1 MQQTN
6 LFQEDFNAKYL
17 GAYQQGLSDPTDKN
31 HQFNNDAAASDGSKP
46 GAAAQL
52 AASVAPP
59 TTATN
64 AQKMNA
70 SEVNVSEIMAF
81 GHPVIDFANT
91 LLPNGAP
98 VGSRHGAA
106 LKLAQDLLI
115 ICDGNQE
122 AVRGLLLQLQWV
134 KDVVAERGIKELDDI
149 MEAAKKLMHKRESE
163 NLNALMPSRNMRR
176 AIEQVTGRKYSQLVR
191 EEQKRL
197 VASLG
202 GEDKDQT
209 IAMLERIGRELKKL
223 LPQYPLLQ
231 LLCHRQ
237 KLKHYV
243 AAMLVG
249 GAYLMTLMT
258 RCWYRFWPA
267 PGRQCRLNSLVALIG
282 RMGSG
287 KHIAVDL
294 YKILMEPVKMADK
307 AQEDAL
313 NNWNMEREQKS
324 GSSKNKAPRPQGIYR
339 CLPPETSAAAIRE
352 AETNAHEEVD
362 GKDIYLHCSIFDS
375 ELDNTLRQL
384 KKGYM
389 EQLFTLWLK
398 CFHNEPHGSFLKTSS
413 AHVGEYSVHFNA
425 VYSGTEDALAKLA
438 TESNYVNGLLSRFTI
453 VPMGDSNFEMMEA
466 HKYDDKDRERDDA
479 LRQWAYK
486 FDATKGEIPCENI
499 SDALYKWT
507 ERRMADAKENG
518 SFTEEDLLKRPCW
531 HGINYALPFILSR
544 HWSQMVQDEDGR
556 WKCPADFKTD
566 KTDIQLAILIAK
578 AQLAFQEHFFMS
590 IGEKYYDDRDAERA
604 SRGQH
609 QKKTLLA
616 YRRLPNPCSIDD
628 IDRVYGYNGVKGS
641 VYSCLKRLQDDGMLQ
656 KIRSGADKGKYRKVE

>member
-1 MQQTN
+1 MEQGN
-6 LFQEDFNAKYL
+6 LFKEDFNAKFL
-17 GAYQQGLSDPTDKN
+17 GAYQQGLSDPTNKN
-31 HQFNNDAAASDGSKP
+31 HQFDSNTSENGARKP
-46 GAAAQL
+46 SPATEL
-52 AASVAPP
+52 AATVTPA
-59 TTATN
+59 TTA
-64 AQKMNA
+64 MNA
-70 SEVNVSEIMAF
+70 SEENASEVMAF
-81 GHPVIDFANT
+81 GYPVIDFANA
-91 LLPNGAP
+91 LMPNGAP
-98 VGSRHGAA
+98 VGSRHASA

-122 AVRGLLLQLQWV
+122 AVRALLLQLQWV
-134 KDVVAERGIKELDDI
+134 KDVVAERGMKELDDI

-176 AIEQVTGRKYSQLVR
+176 AIEQVAGRKYSQLVR
-191 EEQKRL
+191 DAQKQL
-197 VASLG
+197 VSGLG
-202 GEDKDQT
+202 DEDKDQT
-209 IAMLERIGRELKKL
+209 VALLERIGRKLKKL
-223 LPQYPLLQ
+223 LPHYPLLQ

-243 AAMLVG
+243 AALMVG
-249 GAYLMTLMT
+249 GAFLMTLMT

-294 YKILMEPVKMADK
+294 YNILMEPVKMADK
-307 AQEDAL
+307 AQVDAL
-313 NNWNMEREQKS
+313 NNWNTEREQKS
-324 GSSKNKAPRPQGIYR
+324 GSSKNKVPRPQGIYR

-362 GKDIYLHCSIFDS
+362 SNDFFLHCSIFDS

-413 AHVGEYSVHFNA
+413 AHVGEYSVHFNG
-425 VYSGTEDALAKLA
+425 VYTGTDDALKKLG
-438 TESNYVNGLLSRFTI
+438 TESNFVNGLLSRFTI
-453 VPMGDSNFEMMEA
+453 IPMGDSNFEMMEA
-466 HKYDDKDRERDDA
+466 HKYDEKDRERDNA
-479 LRQWAYK
+479 LRDWAYK
-486 FDATKGEIPCENI
+486 LDATKGEIPCENI
-499 SDALYKWT
+499 SNALHKWT
-507 ERRMADAKENG
+507 ERRMADARENG
-518 SFTEEDLLKRPCW
+518 SLTEEDLLKRPCW
-531 HGINYALPFILSR
+531 HGINFALPFIVSR
-544 HWSQMVQDEDGR
+544 HWDQMVQDDDGR
-556 WKCPADFKTD
+556 WSCPADFKTV

-590 IGEKYYDDRDAERA
+590 IGEKYYDDREVERA

-616 YRRLPNPCSIDD
+616 YRRLPNPCTIDD

-641 VYSCLKRLQDDGMLQ
+641 VYSCLKRLQDDGLLQ

>member
-31 HQFNNDAAASDGSKP
+31 HQFDKAPAASDGGTP
-46 GAAAQL
+46 AAAKQL
-52 AASVAPP
+52 AATVAPP
-59 TTATN
+59 NAAMEAQDMTALEV
-64 AQKMNA
+64 KA
-70 SEVNVSEIMAF
+70 SAVMAF
-81 GHPVIDFANT
+81 GHPVIDFVNA
-91 LLPNGAP
+91 LMPNGAP
-98 VGSRHGAA
+98 VGSRHGSA

-115 ICDGNQE
+115 VCDGNQE

-134 KDVVAERGIKELDDI
+134 KDVVAERGMKEIDDI

-176 AIEQVTGRKYSQLVR
+176 AIEQVAGRKYSQLVS
-191 EEQKRL
+191 EEQKKL
-197 VASLG
+197 VAALG

-209 IAMLERIGRELKKL
+209 VAMLERIGREVKKL
-223 LPQYPLLQ
+223 LPQYPLMQ

-237 KLKHYV
+237 KQKHYV

-258 RCWYRFWPA
+258 RCWYRFWSA

-307 AQEDAL
+307 AQVDAL
-313 NNWNMEREQKS
+313 NNWNAEREQKS

-413 AHVGEYSVHFNA
+413 AHVGEYPIHFNA
-425 VYSGTEDALAKLA
+425 VYTGTEDALKKLA
-438 TESNYVNGLLSRFTI
+438 TESNYVNGLLSRFTVI
-453 VPMGDSNFEMMEA
+453 PMGDSNFEMMEA

-486 FDATKGEIPCENI
+486 LDATKGEIPCEDI
-499 SDALYKWT
+499 STALYKWT
-507 ERRMADAKENG
+507 ERRMAEAKENT
-518 SFTEEDLLKRPCW
+518 SPTLEDILKRPCW
-531 HGINYALPFILSR
+531 HGINFALPFILSR
-544 HWSQMVQDEDGR
+544 HWNQMVQDEDGR
-556 WKCPADFKTD
+556 WMCPANFKTD
-566 KTDIQLAILIAK
+566 KTDIRLALLIAQ

-590 IGEKYYDDRDAERA
+590 IGEKYYDDREAERV

-616 YRRLPNPCSIDD
+616 YRRLPNPCTSED
-628 IDRVYGYNGVKGS
+628 IDREYGYNGVVGS
-641 VYSCLKRLQDDGMLQ
+641 ICSCLKRLQDDGLLQ
-656 KIRSGADKGKYRKVE
+656 KIRSGENKGKYRKLA

>member
-1 MQQTN
+1 MEQRN
-6 LFQEDFNAKYL
+6 LFKEDFNAKFL
-17 GAYQQGLSDPTDKN
+17 GAYQQGLSDPTNKN
-31 HQFNNDAAASDGSKP
+31 HQFDKDTTLSDGGKTSP
-46 GAAAQL
+46 ATGL
-52 AASVAPP
+52 AATVTPP
-59 TTATN
+59 TTTA
-64 AQKMNA
+64 MNA
-70 SEVNVSEIMAF
+70 SEENTSEVMAF
-81 GHPVIDFANT
+81 GHPVIDFANA

-98 VGSRHGAA
+98 VGSRHASA

-134 KDVVAERGIKELDDI
+134 KDVVAERGMKELDDI

-176 AIEQVTGRKYSQLVR
+176 AIEQVAGRKYAQLVMDA
-191 EEQKRL
+191 QKQL
-197 VASLG
+197 VSAFG
-202 GEDKDQT
+202 DEDKDQT
-209 IAMLERIGRELKKL
+209 VALLERIGRKLKKL
-223 LPQYPLLQ
+223 LPQYPLLK

-249 GAYLMTLMT
+249 GAFLMTLMT

-294 YKILMEPVKMADK
+294 YNILMEPVKMADK
-307 AQEDAL
+307 AQVDAL
-313 NNWNMEREQKS
+313 NNWNTEREQKS
-324 GSSKNKAPRPQGIYR
+324 GSSKNKVPRPQGIYR

-362 GKDIYLHCSIFDS
+362 SNDFFLHCSIFDS

-413 AHVGEYSVHFNA
+413 AHVGEYSVHFNG
-425 VYSGTEDALAKLA
+425 VYTGTDDALKKLG
-438 TESNYVNGLLSRFTI
+438 TESNFVNGLLSRFTI
-453 VPMGDSNFEMMEA
+453 IPMGDSNFEMMEA
-466 HKYDDKDRERDDA
+466 HKYDEKDRERDNA
-479 LRQWAYK
+479 LRDWAYK
-486 FDATKGEIPCENI
+486 LDATKGEIPCENI
-499 SDALYKWT
+499 SNALHKWT
-507 ERRMADAKENG
+507 ERRMADARENG
-518 SFTEEDLLKRPCW
+518 SLTEEDLLKRPCW
-531 HGINYALPFILSR
+531 HGINFALPFIVSR
-544 HWSQMVQDEDGR
+544 HWDQMVQDDDGR
-556 WKCPADFKTD
+556 WSCPADFKTD

-590 IGEKYYDDRDAERA
+590 IGEKYYDDREVERA

-616 YRRLPNPCSIDD
+616 YRRLPNPCTIDD

-641 VYSCLKRLQDDGMLQ
+641 VYSCLKRLQDDGLLQ

>member
-1 MQQTN
+1 MEQGN
-6 LFQEDFNAKYL
+6 LFKEDFNAKFL
-17 GAYQQGLSDPTDKN
+17 GAYQQGLSDPTNKN
-31 HQFNNDAAASDGSKP
+31 HQFDSDTSENGGRKP
-46 GAAAQL
+46 SPATGL
-52 AASVAPP
+52 AATVTPP
-59 TTATN
+59 TTA
-64 AQKMNA
+64 MNA
-70 SEVNVSEIMAF
+70 SVENAAEVMAF
-81 GHPVIDFANT
+81 GHPVIDFANA

-98 VGSRHGAA
+98 VGSRHASA

-122 AVRGLLLQLQWV
+122 AVRALLLQLQWV
-134 KDVVAERGIKELDDI
+134 KDVVAERGMKELDDI

-176 AIEQVTGRKYSQLVR
+176 AIEQVAGRKYAQLVMDA
-191 EEQKRL
+191 QKQL
-197 VASLG
+197 VSAFG
-202 GEDKDQT
+202 DEDKDQT
-209 IAMLERIGRELKKL
+209 VALLERIGRKLKKL
-223 LPQYPLLQ
+223 LPHYPLLQ

-243 AAMLVG
+243 AALMVG
-249 GAYLMTLMT
+249 GAFLMTLMT

-294 YKILMEPVKMADK
+294 YNILMEPVKMADK
-307 AQEDAL
+307 AQVDAL
-313 NNWNMEREQKS
+313 NNWNTEREQKS
-324 GSSKNKAPRPQGIYR
+324 GSSKNKVPRPQGIYR

-362 GKDIYLHCSIFDS
+362 SNDFFLHCSIFDS

-413 AHVGEYSVHFNA
+413 AHVGEYPVHFNG
-425 VYSGTEDALAKLA
+425 VYTGTDDALAKLA

-466 HKYDDKDRERDDA
+466 HKYDEKDRERDNA
-479 LRQWAYK
+479 LRDWAYK
-486 FDATKGEIPCENI
+486 LDATKGEIPCENI
-499 SDALYKWT
+499 SNALHKWT
-507 ERRMADAKENG
+507 ERRMADARENG
-518 SFTEEDLLKRPCW
+518 SLTEEDLLKRPCW
-531 HGINYALPFILSR
+531 HGINFALPFIVSR
-544 HWSQMVQDEDGR
+544 HWDQMVQDDDGR
-556 WKCPADFKTD
+556 WSCPADFKTD

-590 IGEKYYDDRDAERA
+590 IGEKYYDDREVERA

-616 YRRLPNPCSIDD
+616 YRRLPNPCTIDD

-641 VYSCLKRLQDDGMLQ
+641 VYSCLKRLQDDGLLQ

>member
-1 MQQTN
+1 MEQGN
-6 LFQEDFNAKYL
+6 LFKEDFNAKYL
-17 GAYQQGLSDPTDKN
+17 GAYQQGLSDPTNKN
-31 HQFNNDAAASDGSKP
+31 HQFDSDTSENGAHKP
-46 GAAAQL
+46 SPATGL
-52 AASVAPP
+52 AATVTPP
-59 TTATN
+59 TTP
-64 AQKMNA
+64 MNA
-70 SEVNVSEIMAF
+70 SEENASEVMAF

-98 VGSRHGAA
+98 VGSRHASA

-122 AVRGLLLQLQWV
+122 AVRALLLQLQWV
-134 KDVVAERGIKELDDI
+134 KDVVAERGMKELDDI

-176 AIEQVTGRKYSQLVR
+176 AIEQVVGRKYAQLVMDA
-191 EEQKRL
+191 QKQL
-197 VASLG
+197 VSAFG
-202 GEDKDQT
+202 DEDKDQT

-243 AAMLVG
+243 AALMVG
-249 GAYLMTLMT
+249 GAFLMTLMT

-307 AQEDAL
+307 AQVDAL
-313 NNWNMEREQKS
+313 NNWNTEREQKS
-324 GSSKNKAPRPQGIYR
+324 GSSKNKVPRPQGIYR

-413 AHVGEYSVHFNA
+413 AHVGEYPIHFNA
-425 VYSGTEDALAKLA
+425 VYTGTEDALKKMA

-507 ERRMADAKENG
+507 KRRMADANENG

-531 HGINYALPFILSR
+531 HGINFALPFIVSR
-544 HWSQMVQDEDGR
+544 HWDQMVQGEDGR
-556 WKCPADFKTD
+556 WSCPADFKTD

-590 IGEKYYDDRDAERA
+590 IGEKYYDDREVERA

-616 YRRLPNPCSIDD
+616 YRRLPNPCTIDD

-641 VYSCLKRLQDDGMLQ
+641 VYSCLKRLQDDGLLQ

>member
-1 MQQTN
+1 MEQRN
-6 LFQEDFNAKYL
+6 LFKEDFNEKYL
-17 GAYQQGLSDPTDKN
+17 GAYQQGLSDPTNKN
-31 HQFNNDAAASDGSKP
+31 HQFDGATVTNVAGKP
-46 GAAAQL
+46 SPVAEL
-52 AASVAPP
+52 AASVTTP
-59 TTATN
+59 TTTFD
-64 AQKMNA
+64 A
-70 SEVNVSEIMAF
+70 SEVMAF
-81 GHPVIDFANT
+81 GHPVINFANA
-91 LLPNGAP
+91 LMPNGAP
-98 VGSRHGAA
+98 VGSRHASA

-122 AVRGLLLQLQWV
+122 AVRALLLKLQWV
-134 KDVVAERGIKELDDI
+134 KDVVAERGMKELDDI

-176 AIEQVTGRKYSQLVR
+176 AIEQVVGRKYSQLIR
-191 EEQKRL
+191 DAQKQL
-197 VASLG
+197 VTAMG
-202 GEDKDQT
+202 DEDKDQT
-209 IAMLERIGRELKKL
+209 VALLERIGREVKKL
-223 LPQYPLLQ
+223 LPHYPLLQ

-249 GAYLMTLMT
+249 GAFLMTLMT

-267 PGRQCRLNSLVALIG
+267 PARQCRLNSLVALIG

-294 YKILMEPVKMADK
+294 YNILMEPVKMADK
-307 AQEDAL
+307 AQVDAL
-313 NNWNMEREQKS
+313 NNWNTEREQKS
-324 GSSKNKAPRPQGIYR
+324 GSSKNKVPRPQGIYR

-413 AHVGEYSVHFNA
+413 AHVGEYPVHFNG
-425 VYSGTEDALAKLA
+425 VYTGTDDALAKLA

-466 HKYDDKDRERDDA
+466 HKYDDKDRERDNA
-479 LRQWAYK
+479 LRDWAYK
-486 FDATKGEIPCENI
+486 LDATKGEIPCEDI
-499 SDALYKWT
+499 SNALHKWT
-507 ERRMADAKENG
+507 ERRMAEAKENA
-518 SFTEEDLLKRPCW
+518 SLAQEDILKRPCW
-531 HGINYALPFILSR
+531 VGANFALPFIVSR
-544 HWSQMVQDEDGR
+544 HWDQMVQGEDGR
-556 WKCPADFKTD
+556 WSCPADFKTD

-590 IGEKYYDDRDAERA
+590 IGEKYYDDREVERA

-616 YRRLPNPCSIDD
+616 YRRLPNPCTIDD

-641 VYSCLKRLQDDGMLQ
+641 VYSCLKRLQDDGLLQ

>member
-1 MQQTN
+1 MEQGN
-6 LFQEDFNAKYL
+6 LFKEDFNAKYL
-17 GAYQQGLSDPTDKN
+17 GAYQQGLSDPTNKN
-31 HQFNNDAAASDGSKP
+31 HQFDKDTTLSDGAKP
-46 GAAAQL
+46 SPATEL
-52 AASVAPP
+52 AATVTPP
-59 TTATN
+59 TTTA
-64 AQKMNA
+64 MNA
-70 SEVNVSEIMAF
+70 SEENTSEVMAF
-81 GHPVIDFANT
+81 GHPVIDFANA

-98 VGSRHGAA
+98 VGSRHASA

-122 AVRGLLLQLQWV
+122 AVRALLLQLQWV
-134 KDVVAERGIKELDDI
+134 KDVVAERGMKELDDI

-176 AIEQVTGRKYSQLVR
+176 AIEQVAGRKYAQLVMDA
-191 EEQKRL
+191 QKQL
-197 VASLG
+197 VSAFG
-202 GEDKDQT
+202 DEDKDQT
-209 IAMLERIGRELKKL
+209 VALLERIGRKLKKL

-243 AAMLVG
+243 AALMVG
-249 GAYLMTLMT
+249 GAFLMTLMT

-294 YKILMEPVKMADK
+294 YNILMEPVKMADK
-307 AQEDAL
+307 AQVDAL
-313 NNWNMEREQKS
+313 NNWNTEREQKS
-324 GSSKNKAPRPQGIYR
+324 GSSKNKVPRPQGIYR

-362 GKDIYLHCSIFDS
+362 SNDFFLHCSIFDS

-413 AHVGEYSVHFNA
+413 AHVGEYSVHFNG
-425 VYSGTEDALAKLA
+425 VYTGTDDALKKLG
-438 TESNYVNGLLSRFTI
+438 TESNFVNGLLSRFTI
-453 VPMGDSNFEMMEA
+453 IPMGDSNFEMMEA
-466 HKYDDKDRERDDA
+466 HKYDEKDRERDNA
-479 LRQWAYK
+479 LRDWAYK
-486 FDATKGEIPCENI
+486 LDATKGEIPCENI
-499 SDALYKWT
+499 SNALHKWT
-507 ERRMADAKENG
+507 ERRMADARENG
-518 SFTEEDLLKRPCW
+518 SLTEEDLLKRPCW
-531 HGINYALPFILSR
+531 HGINFALPFIVSR
-544 HWSQMVQDEDGR
+544 HWDQMVQDEDGR
-556 WKCPADFKTD
+556 WSCPADFKTD

-590 IGEKYYDDRDAERA
+590 IGEKYYDDREVERA

-616 YRRLPNPCSIDD
+616 YRRLPNPCTIDD

-641 VYSCLKRLQDDGMLQ
+641 VYSCLKRLQDDGLLQ

>member
-1 MQQTN
+1 MEQRN
-6 LFQEDFNAKYL
+6 LFKEDFNAKFL
-17 GAYQQGLSDPTDKN
+17 GAYQQGLSDPTNKN
-31 HQFNNDAAASDGSKP
+31 HQFDKDTTLSDGGKTSP
-46 GAAAQL
+46 ATGL
-52 AASVAPP
+52 AATVTPP
-59 TTATN
+59 TTTA
-64 AQKMNA
+64 MNA
-70 SEVNVSEIMAF
+70 SEENTSEVMAF
-81 GHPVIDFANT
+81 GHPVIDFANA

-98 VGSRHGAA
+98 VGSRHASA

-122 AVRGLLLQLQWV
+122 AVRALLLQLQWV
-134 KDVVAERGIKELDDI
+134 KDIVAERGMKELDDI

-176 AIEQVTGRKYSQLVR
+176 AIEQVAGRKYAQLVMDA
-191 EEQKRL
+191 QKQL
-197 VASLG
+197 VSAFG
-202 GEDKDQT
+202 DEDKDQT
-209 IAMLERIGRELKKL
+209 VALLERIGRKLKKL
-223 LPQYPLLQ
+223 LPQYPLLK

-249 GAYLMTLMT
+249 GAFLMTLMT

-294 YKILMEPVKMADK
+294 YNILMEPVKMADK
-307 AQEDAL
+307 AQVDAL
-313 NNWNMEREQKS
+313 NNWNTEREQKS
-324 GSSKNKAPRPQGIYR
+324 GSSKNKVPRPQGIYR

-362 GKDIYLHCSIFDS
+362 SNDFFLHCSIFDS

-413 AHVGEYSVHFNA
+413 AHVGEYSVHFNG
-425 VYSGTEDALAKLA
+425 VYTGTDDALKKLG
-438 TESNYVNGLLSRFTI
+438 TESNFVNGLLSRFTI
-453 VPMGDSNFEMMEA
+453 IPMGDSNFEMMEA
-466 HKYDDKDRERDDA
+466 HKYDEKDRERDNA
-479 LRQWAYK
+479 LRDWAYK
-486 FDATKGEIPCENI
+486 LDATKGEIPCENI
-499 SDALYKWT
+499 SNALHKWT
-507 ERRMADAKENG
+507 ERRMADARENG
-518 SFTEEDLLKRPCW
+518 SLTEEDLLKRPCW
-531 HGINYALPFILSR
+531 HGINFALPFIVSR
-544 HWSQMVQDEDGR
+544 HWDQMVQDEDGR
-556 WKCPADFKTD
+556 WSCPADFKTD

-590 IGEKYYDDRDAERA
+590 IGEKYYDDREVERA

-616 YRRLPNPCSIDD
+616 YRRLPNPCTIDD

-641 VYSCLKRLQDDGMLQ
+641 VYSCLKRLQDDGLLQ

>member
-1 MQQTN
+1 MEQGN
-6 LFQEDFNAKYL
+6 LFKEDFNAKFL
-17 GAYQQGLSDPTDKN
+17 GAYQQGLSDPTNKN
-31 HQFNNDAAASDGSKP
+31 HQFDSDTSENGGRKP
-46 GAAAQL
+46 SPATGL
-52 AASVAPP
+52 AATVTPA
-59 TTATN
+59 TTA
-64 AQKMNA
+64 MNA
-70 SEVNVSEIMAF
+70 SVENAAEVMAF
-81 GHPVIDFANT
+81 GYPVIDFANA
-91 LLPNGAP
+91 LMPNGAP
-98 VGSRHGAA
+98 VGSRHASA

-115 ICDGNQE
+115 ICDSNQE

-134 KDVVAERGIKELDDI
+134 KDVVAERGMKELDDI

-176 AIEQVTGRKYSQLVR
+176 AIEQVAGRKYSQLVR
-191 EEQKRL
+191 DAQKQL
-197 VASLG
+197 VTAMG
-202 GEDKDQT
+202 DEDKDQT
-209 IAMLERIGRELKKL
+209 VALLERIGRKLKKL
-223 LPQYPLLQ
+223 LPHYPLLQ

-237 KLKHYV
+237 KQKHYV

-249 GAYLMTLMT
+249 GAFLMTLMT

-294 YKILMEPVKMADK
+294 YNILMEPVKMADK
-307 AQEDAL
+307 AQVDAL
-313 NNWNMEREQKS
+313 NNWNTEREQKS
-324 GSSKNKAPRPQGIYR
+324 GSSKNKVPRPQGIYR

-362 GKDIYLHCSIFDS
+362 SNDFFLHCSIFDS

-413 AHVGEYSVHFNA
+413 AHVGEYSVHFNG
-425 VYSGTEDALAKLA
+425 VYTGTDDALKKLG
-438 TESNYVNGLLSRFTI
+438 TESNFVNGLLSRFTI
-453 VPMGDSNFEMMEA
+453 IPMGDSNFEMMEA
-466 HKYDDKDRERDDA
+466 HKYDDKDRQRDNA
-479 LRQWAYK
+479 LRDWAYK
-486 FDATKGEIPCENI
+486 LDATKGEIPCENI
-499 SDALYKWT
+499 SNALHKWT
-507 ERRMADAKENG
+507 ERRMADARENG
-518 SFTEEDLLKRPCW
+518 SLTEEDLLKRPCW
-531 HGINYALPFILSR
+531 HGINFALPFIVSR
-544 HWSQMVQDEDGR
+544 HWDQMVQDEDGR
-556 WKCPADFKTD
+556 WSCPADFKTD

-590 IGEKYYDDRDAERA
+590 IGEKYYDDREVERA

-616 YRRLPNPCSIDD
+616 YRRLPNPCTIDD

-641 VYSCLKRLQDDGMLQ
+641 VYSCLKRLQDDGLLQ

>member
-31 HQFNNDAAASDGSKP
+31 HQFDKAPAASDGGTP
-46 GAAAQL
+46 AAAKQL

-64 AQKMNA
+64 AQ
-70 SEVNVSEIMAF
+70 EVNAQEVKASEIMAF
-81 GHPVIDFANT
+81 GYPVIDFVNA
-91 LLPNGAP
+91 LMPNGAP
-98 VGSRHGAA
+98 VGSRHGSA

-115 ICDGNQE
+115 VCDGNQE

-134 KDVVAERGIKELDDI
+134 KDVVAERGMKEIDDI

-176 AIEQVTGRKYSQLVR
+176 AIEQVAGRKYSQLVS
-191 EEQKRL
+191 EEQKKL
-197 VASLG
+197 VAALG

-209 IAMLERIGRELKKL
+209 VAMLERIGREVKKL
-223 LPQYPLLQ
+223 LPQYPLMQ

-237 KLKHYV
+237 KQKHYV

-258 RCWYRFWPA
+258 RCWYRFWSA

-307 AQEDAL
+307 AQVDAL
-313 NNWNMEREQKS
+313 NNWNAEREQKS

-413 AHVGEYSVHFNA
+413 AHVGEYPIHFNA
-425 VYSGTEDALAKLA
+425 VYTGTEDALKKLA
-438 TESNYVNGLLSRFTI
+438 TESNYVNGLLSRFTVI
-453 VPMGDSNFEMMEA
+453 PMGDSNFEMMEA

-486 FDATKGEIPCENI
+486 LDATKGEIPCEDI
-499 SDALYKWT
+499 STALYKWT
-507 ERRMADAKENG
+507 ERRMAEAKENT
-518 SFTEEDLLKRPCW
+518 SPTLEDILKRPCW
-531 HGINYALPFILSR
+531 HGINFALPFILSR
-544 HWSQMVQDEDGR
+544 HWDQMVQDEDGR
-556 WKCPADFKTD
+556 WMCPANFKTD
-566 KTDIQLAILIAK
+566 KTDIRLALLIAQ

-590 IGEKYYDDRDAERA
+590 IGEKYYDDREAERV

-616 YRRLPNPCSIDD
+616 YRRLPNPCTSVD
-628 IDRVYGYNGVKGS
+628 IDREYGYNGVVGS
-641 VYSCLKRLQDDGMLQ
+641 ICSCLKRLQDDGLLQ
-656 KIRSGADKGKYRKVE
+656 KIRSGENKGKYRKMA

>member
-1 MQQTN
+1 MEQGN
-6 LFQEDFNAKYL
+6 LFKEDFNEKYL
-17 GAYQQGLSDPTDKN
+17 GAYQQGLSDPTNKN
-31 HQFNNDAAASDGSKP
+31 HQFDKDTTFSDGAKP
-46 GAAAQL
+46 SPATEFAAT
-52 AASVAPP
+52 VTPP
-59 TTATN
+59 TTTA
-64 AQKMNA
+64 MNA
-70 SEVNVSEIMAF
+70 SEKNTSEVMAF
-81 GHPVIDFANT
+81 GHPVIDFANA

-98 VGSRHGAA
+98 VGSRHASA

-122 AVRGLLLQLQWV
+122 AVRALLLQLQWV
-134 KDVVAERGIKELDDI
+134 KDVVAERGMKELDDI

-176 AIEQVTGRKYSQLVR
+176 AIEQVAGRKYAQLVMDA
-191 EEQKRL
+191 QKQL
-197 VASLG
+197 VTAFG
-202 GEDKDQT
+202 DEDKDQT
-209 IAMLERIGRELKKL
+209 VALLERIGRKLKKL

-243 AAMLVG
+243 AALMVG
-249 GAYLMTLMT
+249 GAFLMTLMT

-294 YKILMEPVKMADK
+294 YNILMEPVKMADK
-307 AQEDAL
+307 AQVDAL
-313 NNWNMEREQKS
+313 NNWNTEREQKS
-324 GSSKNKAPRPQGIYR
+324 GSSKNKVPRPQGIYR

-362 GKDIYLHCSIFDS
+362 SNDFFLHCSIFDS

-413 AHVGEYSVHFNA
+413 AHVGEYSVHFNG
-425 VYSGTEDALAKLA
+425 VYTGTDDALKKLG
-438 TESNYVNGLLSRFTI
+438 TESNFVNGLLSRFTI
-453 VPMGDSNFEMMEA
+453 IPMGDSNFEMMEA
-466 HKYDDKDRERDDA
+466 HKYDEKDRERDNA
-479 LRQWAYK
+479 LRNWAYK
-486 FDATKGEIPCENI
+486 LDATKGEIPCENI
-499 SDALYKWT
+499 SNALHKWT
-507 ERRMADAKENG
+507 ERRMADARENG
-518 SFTEEDLLKRPCW
+518 SLTEEDLLKRPCW
-531 HGINYALPFILSR
+531 HGINFALPFIVSR
-544 HWSQMVQDEDGR
+544 HWDQMVQDDDGR
-556 WKCPADFKTD
+556 WSCPADFKTD

-590 IGEKYYDDRDAERA
+590 IGEKYYDDREVERA

-616 YRRLPNPCSIDD
+616 YRRLPNPCTIDD

-641 VYSCLKRLQDDGMLQ
+641 VYSCLKRLQDDGLLQ

>member
-1 MQQTN
+1 MEQGN
-6 LFQEDFNAKYL
+6 LFKEDFNAKFL
-17 GAYQQGLSDPTDKN
+17 GAYQQGLSDPTNKN
-31 HQFNNDAAASDGSKP
+31 HQFDSDTSENGARKPSPAAG
-46 GAAAQL
+46 L
-52 AASVAPP
+52 AATVAPP
-59 TTATN
+59 TTA
-64 AQKMNA
+64 KNA
-70 SEVNVSEIMAF
+70 SEENTSEVMAF
-81 GHPVIDFANT
+81 GHPVIDFANA

-98 VGSRHGAA
+98 VGSRHASA

-134 KDVVAERGIKELDDI
+134 KDIVAERGMKELDDI

-176 AIEQVTGRKYSQLVR
+176 AIEQVAGRNYAQLVR
-191 EEQKRL
+191 DAQKQL
-197 VASLG
+197 VSAFG
-202 GEDKDQT
+202 DEDKDQT
-209 IAMLERIGRELKKL
+209 VALLERIGRKLKKL
-223 LPQYPLLQ
+223 LPQYPLLK

-243 AAMLVG
+243 AALMVG
-249 GAYLMTLMT
+249 GAFLMTLMT

-294 YKILMEPVKMADK
+294 YNILMEPVKMADK
-307 AQEDAL
+307 AQVDAL
-313 NNWNMEREQKS
+313 NNWNTEREQKS
-324 GSSKNKAPRPQGIYR
+324 GSSKNKVPRPQGIYR

-362 GKDIYLHCSIFDS
+362 SNDFFLHCSIFDS

-413 AHVGEYSVHFNA
+413 AHVGEYSVHFNG
-425 VYSGTEDALAKLA
+425 VYTGTDDALKKLG
-438 TESNYVNGLLSRFTI
+438 TESNFVNGLLSRFTI
-453 VPMGDSNFEMMEA
+453 IPMGDSNFEMMEA
-466 HKYDDKDRERDDA
+466 HKYDEKDRERDNA
-479 LRQWAYK
+479 LRDWAYK
-486 FDATKGEIPCENI
+486 LDATKGEIPCENI
-499 SDALYKWT
+499 SIALHKWT
-507 ERRMADAKENG
+507 ERRMADARENG
-518 SFTEEDLLKRPCW
+518 SLTEEDLLKRPCW
-531 HGINYALPFILSR
+531 HGINFALPFIVSR
-544 HWSQMVQDEDGR
+544 HWDQMVQDEDGR
-556 WKCPADFKTD
+556 WSCPADFKTD
-566 KTDIQLAILIAK
+566 KIDIQLAILIAK

-590 IGEKYYDDRDAERA
+590 IGEKYYDDREVERA

-616 YRRLPNPCSIDD
+616 YRRLPNPCTIDD

-641 VYSCLKRLQDDGMLQ
+641 VYSCLKRLQDDGLLQ

>member
-1 MQQTN
+1 MEQGN
-6 LFQEDFNAKYL
+6 LFKEDFNAKFL
-17 GAYQQGLSDPTDKN
+17 GAYQQGLSDPTNKN
-31 HQFNNDAAASDGSKP
+31 HQFDKDTTLSDGAKP
-46 GAAAQL
+46 SPATEL
-52 AASVAPP
+52 AATVTPA
-59 TTATN
+59 TTA
-64 AQKMNA
+64 KNA
-70 SEVNVSEIMAF
+70 SEENTSEVMAF
-81 GHPVIDFANT
+81 GHPVIDFANA
-91 LLPNGAP
+91 LMPNGAP
-98 VGSRHGAA
+98 VGSRHASA

-134 KDVVAERGIKELDDI
+134 KDVVAERGMKELDDI

-176 AIEQVTGRKYSQLVR
+176 AIEQVAGRNYAQLVR
-191 EEQKRL
+191 DAQKQL
-197 VASLG
+197 VSAFG
-202 GEDKDQT
+202 DEDKDQT
-209 IAMLERIGRELKKL
+209 VALLERIGRKLKKL
-223 LPQYPLLQ
+223 LPQYPLLK

-243 AAMLVG
+243 AALMVG
-249 GAYLMTLMT
+249 GAFLMTLMT

-294 YKILMEPVKMADK
+294 YNILMEPVKMADK
-307 AQEDAL
+307 AQVDAL
-313 NNWNMEREQKS
+313 NNWNTEREQKS
-324 GSSKNKAPRPQGIYR
+324 GSSKNKVPRPQGIYR

-413 AHVGEYSVHFNA
+413 AHVGEYSVHFNG
-425 VYSGTEDALAKLA
+425 VYTGTDDALKKLG
-438 TESNYVNGLLSRFTI
+438 TESNFVNGLLSRFTI
-453 VPMGDSNFEMMEA
+453 IPMGDSNFEMMEA
-466 HKYDDKDRERDDA
+466 HKYDEKDRERDNA
-479 LRQWAYK
+479 LRDWAYK
-486 FDATKGEIPCENI
+486 LDATKGEIPCENI
-499 SDALYKWT
+499 SNALHKWT
-507 ERRMADAKENG
+507 ERRMADARENG
-518 SFTEEDLLKRPCW
+518 SLTEEDLLKRPCW
-531 HGINYALPFILSR
+531 HGINFALPFIVSR
-544 HWSQMVQDEDGR
+544 HWDQMVQDEDGR
-556 WKCPADFKTD
+556 WSCPADFKTD

-590 IGEKYYDDRDAERA
+590 IGEKYYDDREVERA

-616 YRRLPNPCSIDD
+616 YRRLPNPCTIDD

-641 VYSCLKRLQDDGMLQ
+641 VYSCLKRLQDDGLLQ

>member
-1 MQQTN
+1 MEQGN
-6 LFQEDFNAKYL
+6 LFKEDFNAKYL
-17 GAYQQGLSDPTDKN
+17 GAYQQGLSDPTNKN
-31 HQFNNDAAASDGSKP
+31 HQFDSDTTLSDGATPSP
-46 GAAAQL
+46 ATGL
-52 AASVAPP
+52 AATVTPP
-59 TTATN
+59 TTA
-64 AQKMNA
+64 MNA
-70 SEVNVSEIMAF
+70 SVENAAEEMAF
-81 GHPVIDFANT
+81 GHPVIDFANA
-91 LLPNGAP
+91 LMPNGAP
-98 VGSRHGAA
+98 VGSRHASA

-122 AVRGLLLQLQWV
+122 AVRALLLQLQWV
-134 KDVVAERGIKELDDI
+134 KDVVAERGMKELDDI

-176 AIEQVTGRKYSQLVR
+176 AIEQVAGRKYAQLVR
-191 EEQKRL
+191 DAQKQL
-197 VASLG
+197 VTAFG
-202 GEDKDQT
+202 DEDKDQT
-209 IAMLERIGRELKKL
+209 VALLERIGRKLKKL

-243 AAMLVG
+243 AALMVG
-249 GAYLMTLMT
+249 GAFLMTLMT

-294 YKILMEPVKMADK
+294 YNILMEPVKMADK
-307 AQEDAL
+307 AQVDAL
-313 NNWNMEREQKS
+313 NNWNTEREQKS
-324 GSSKNKAPRPQGIYR
+324 GSSKNKVPRPQGIYR

-362 GKDIYLHCSIFDS
+362 SNDFFLHCSIFDS

-413 AHVGEYSVHFNA
+413 AHVGEYSVHFNG
-425 VYSGTEDALAKLA
+425 VYTGTDDALKKLG
-438 TESNYVNGLLSRFTI
+438 TESNFVNGLLSRFTI
-453 VPMGDSNFEMMEA
+453 IPMGDSNFEMMEA
-466 HKYDDKDRERDDA
+466 HKYDDKDRERDNA
-479 LRQWAYK
+479 LRDWAYK
-486 FDATKGEIPCENI
+486 LDATKGEIPCENI
-499 SDALYKWT
+499 SNALHKWT
-507 ERRMADAKENG
+507 ERRMADARENG
-518 SFTEEDLLKRPCW
+518 SLTEEDLLKRPCW
-531 HGINYALPFILSR
+531 HGINFALPFIVSR
-544 HWSQMVQDEDGR
+544 HWDQMVQDDDGR
-556 WKCPADFKTD
+556 WSCPADFKTD

-590 IGEKYYDDRDAERA
+590 IGEKYYDDREVERA

-616 YRRLPNPCSIDD
+616 YRRLPNPCTIDD

-641 VYSCLKRLQDDGMLQ
+641 VYSCLKRLQDDGLLQ

>member
-1 MQQTN
+1 MEQGN
-6 LFQEDFNAKYL
+6 LFKEDFNAKFL
-17 GAYQQGLSDPTDKN
+17 GAYQQGLSDPTNKN
-31 HQFNNDAAASDGSKP
+31 HQFDSDTSENGARKP
-46 GAAAQL
+46 SPATGL
-52 AASVAPP
+52 AATVTPP
-59 TTATN
+59 TTA
-64 AQKMNA
+64 MNA
-70 SEVNVSEIMAF
+70 SVENTSAVMAF
-81 GHPVIDFANT
+81 GHPVIDFANA

-98 VGSRHGAA
+98 VGSRHASA

-122 AVRGLLLQLQWV
+122 AVRALLLQLQWV
-134 KDVVAERGIKELDDI
+134 KDVVAERGMQELDDI

-176 AIEQVTGRKYSQLVR
+176 AIEQVAGRKYAQLVMDA
-191 EEQKRL
+191 QKQL
-197 VASLG
+197 VSAFG
-202 GEDKDQT
+202 DEDKDQT
-209 IAMLERIGRELKKL
+209 VALLERIGRKLKKL
-223 LPQYPLLQ
+223 LPHYPLLQ

-243 AAMLVG
+243 AALMVG
-249 GAYLMTLMT
+249 GAFLMTLMT

-294 YKILMEPVKMADK
+294 YNILMEPVKMADK
-307 AQEDAL
+307 AQVDAL
-313 NNWNMEREQKS
+313 NNWNTEREQKS
-324 GSSKNKAPRPQGIYR
+324 GSSKNKVPRPQGIYR

-362 GKDIYLHCSIFDS
+362 SNDFFLHCSIFDS

-413 AHVGEYSVHFNA
+413 AHVGEYSVHFNG
-425 VYSGTEDALAKLA
+425 VYTGTDDALKKLG
-438 TESNYVNGLLSRFTI
+438 TESNFVNGLLSRFTI

-466 HKYDDKDRERDDA
+466 HKYDEKDRERDNA
-479 LRQWAYK
+479 LRDWAYK
-486 FDATKGEIPCENI
+486 LDATKGEIPCEDI
-499 SDALYKWT
+499 SNALHKWT
-507 ERRMADAKENG
+507 ERRMAEAKENA
-518 SFTEEDLLKRPCW
+518 SLASEDMLKRPCW
-531 HGINYALPFILSR
+531 VGANFALPFILSR
-544 HWSQMVQDEDGR
+544 YWDQMVQGEDGR
-556 WKCPADFKTD
+556 WSCPADFKTD

-590 IGEKYYDDRDAERA
+590 IGEKYYDDREVERA

-616 YRRLPNPCSIDD
+616 YRRLPNPCTRAD
-628 IDRVYGYNGVKGS
+628 IDREYGYNGVTGS
-641 VYSCLKRLQDDGMLQ
+641 INSCVKRLQDDGLLQ
-656 KIRSGADKGKYRKVE
+656 KIRSGADKGKYRKLA

>member
-1 MQQTN
+1 MEQGN
-6 LFQEDFNAKYL
+6 LFKEDFNAKFL
-17 GAYQQGLSDPTDKN
+17 GAYQQGLSDPTNKN
-31 HQFNNDAAASDGSKP
+31 HQFDSDTSENGAHKP
-46 GAAAQL
+46 SPATEL
-52 AASVAPP
+52 AATVTPP
-59 TTATN
+59 TTTA
-64 AQKMNA
+64 MNA
-70 SEVNVSEIMAF
+70 SVENAAEVMAF
-81 GHPVIDFANT
+81 GHPVIDFANA
-91 LLPNGAP
+91 LMPNGAP
-98 VGSRHGAA
+98 VGSRHASA

-122 AVRGLLLQLQWV
+122 AVRALLLQLQWV
-134 KDVVAERGIKELDDI
+134 KDVVAERGMKELDDI

-176 AIEQVTGRKYSQLVR
+176 AIEQVAGRKYAQLVR
-191 EEQKRL
+191 DAQKQL
-197 VASLG
+197 VSG
-202 GEDKDQT
+202 FGDEDKDQT
-209 IAMLERIGRELKKL
+209 VALLERIGRKLKKL

-249 GAYLMTLMT
+249 GAFLMTLMT

-294 YKILMEPVKMADK
+294 YNILMEPVKMADK
-307 AQEDAL
+307 AQVDAL

-324 GSSKNKAPRPQGIYR
+324 GSSKNKVPRPQGIYR

-413 AHVGEYSVHFNA
+413 AHVGEYPVHFNG
-425 VYSGTEDALAKLA
+425 VYTGTEDALAKLA

-453 VPMGDSNFEMMEA
+453 IPMGDSNFEMMEA

-507 ERRMADAKENG
+507 ERRMAEAKENG
-518 SFTEEDLLKRPCW
+518 SLTDEDLLKRPCW

-604 SRGQH
+604 SRGRH

-616 YRRLPNPCSIDD
+616 YGRLPNPCSIDD

-641 VYSCLKRLQDDGMLQ
+641 VYSCLKRLQDDGRLQ

>member
-1 MQQTN
+1 MEQGN
-6 LFQEDFNAKYL
+6 LFKEDFNAKFL
-17 GAYQQGLSDPTDKN
+17 GAYQQGLSDPTNKN
-31 HQFNNDAAASDGSKP
+31 HQFDSDTSENGGRKP
-46 GAAAQL
+46 SPATGL
-52 AASVAPP
+52 AATVTPA
-59 TTATN
+59 TTA
-64 AQKMNA
+64 MNA
-70 SEVNVSEIMAF
+70 SVENAAEVMAF
-81 GHPVIDFANT
+81 GYPVIDFANA
-91 LLPNGAP
+91 LMPNGAP
-98 VGSRHGAA
+98 VGSRHASA

-115 ICDGNQE
+115 ICDSNQE

-134 KDVVAERGIKELDDI
+134 KDVVAERGMKELDDI

-176 AIEQVTGRKYSQLVR
+176 AIEQVAGRKYSQLVR
-191 EEQKRL
+191 DAQKQL
-197 VASLG
+197 VTAMG
-202 GEDKDQT
+202 DEDKDQT
-209 IAMLERIGRELKKL
+209 VALLERIGRKLKKL
-223 LPQYPLLQ
+223 LPHYPLLQ

-237 KLKHYV
+237 KQKHYV

-249 GAYLMTLMT
+249 GAFLMTLMT

-294 YKILMEPVKMADK
+294 YNILMEPVKMADK
-307 AQEDAL
+307 AQVDAL
-313 NNWNMEREQKS
+313 NNWNTEREQKS
-324 GSSKNKAPRPQGIYR
+324 GSSKNKVPRPQGIYR

-362 GKDIYLHCSIFDS
+362 SNDFFLHCSIFDS

-413 AHVGEYSVHFNA
+413 AHVGEYSVHFNG
-425 VYSGTEDALAKLA
+425 VYTGTDDALKKLG
-438 TESNYVNGLLSRFTI
+438 TESNFVNGLLSRFTI
-453 VPMGDSNFEMMEA
+453 IPMGDSNFEMMEA
-466 HKYDDKDRERDDA
+466 HKYDDKDRQRDNA
-479 LRQWAYK
+479 LRDWAYK
-486 FDATKGEIPCENI
+486 LDATKGEIPCENI
-499 SDALYKWT
+499 SNALHKWT
-507 ERRMADAKENG
+507 ERRMADARENG
-518 SFTEEDLLKRPCW
+518 SLTEEDLLKRPCW
-531 HGINYALPFILSR
+531 HGINFALPFIVSR
-544 HWSQMVQDEDGR
+544 HWDQMVQDEDGR
-556 WKCPADFKTD
+556 WSCPADFKTD

-590 IGEKYYDDRDAERA
+590 IGEKYYDDREVERA

-616 YRRLPNPCSIDD
+616 YRRLPNPCTIDD

-641 VYSCLKRLQDDGMLQ
+641 VYSCLKHLQDDGLLQ